1 MSLFGDKPIA
11 ILIHVFEEF
20 FNLTFLAH
28 KFLEAEAAIIVSVH
42 PLEKL
47 LHFLPEQNQQKL
59 SIPTGAFQCRLHC
72 CWDARGV

>member
-11 ILIHVFEEF
+11 ILIHVFEQF

-42 PLEKL
+42 PLEKFL
-47 LHFLPEQNQQKL
+47 NFLPGNN
-59 SIPTGAFQCRLHC
+59 FQFREL
-72 CWDARGV
+72 